1 MATFTNRA
9 TLSYNGISTDS
20 NIVTGTIQETLA
32 ITKNAVIDSYTRGD
46 DIVYIV
52 NITNSGNTS
61 FSDVTVTDDL
71 GLAGGITYPLSYV
84 DGSIQYYSGG
94 SLLPAPVVTS
104 TDGLVISGITVPAN
118 SNVTLVYI
126 ASVTDYAPLDAGAQ
140 IVNTATLTGSGI
152 VTPLSATETITAASG
167 PQLTITKALTPTTV
181 VENGRITY
189 TFTIL
194 NYGNTAAIATDNLSV
209 TDTFDPILTDVVV
222 NYEGS
227 VWSTPENYTYS
238 EATGEF
244 ATVAGN
250 ITVPAATFTTAPD
263 GTVTITPSAVTL
275 TVTGT
280 I

>member
-71 GLAGGITYPLSYV
+71 GLAGGSTYPLSYV

>member
-9 TLSYNGISTDS
+9 TLSYNGITTDS

-32 ITKNAVIDSYTRGD
+32 VSKNAVIDSYTRGD

-61 FSDVTVTDDL
+61 FTDVTVTDDL
-71 GLAGGITYPLSYV
+71 GLAGGTAYPLTYV

-94 SLLPAPVVTS
+94 TLLPAPAVTS
-104 TDGLVISGITVPAN
+104 TDGLVINGITVSAN
-118 SNVTLVYI
+118 STVTLVYI
-126 ASVTDYAPLDAGAQ
+126 ANANDSAPLDAGGQ
-140 IVNTATLTGSGI
+140 IVNTVAVTGTGI
-152 VTPLSATETITAASG
+152 VTPLSATETVTAASG
-167 PQLTITKALTPTTV
+167 PQLTITKALCPTTV

-194 NYGNTAAIATDNLSV
+194 NYGNTDAIATDNLSV
-209 TDTFDPILTDVVV
+209 TDTFDPALTDIVV
-222 NYEGS
+222 NYEGN
-227 VWSTPENYTYS
+227 VWSAPENYTYN

-244 ATVAGN
+244 ATVPGN

-263 GTVTITPSAVTL
+263 GTVTVTPSAVTL